1 MRRAA
6 LAVLTALAAGACR
19 PYDNYSPVVSEDGLV
34 PAAQFARYGR
44 EQAEV
49 VAIGRSFA
57 EQRMT
62 DDETGLK
69 AQANAAGCYA
79 RRFPDVVDVVPDPL
93 GHRLT
98 VQFKSGWRVG
108 IVPIADGVHPDSTP
122 GIPPRGPTPCKA

>member
-6 LAVLTALAAGACR
+6 LAALIAVASGACR
-19 PYDNYSPVVSEDGLV
+19 PYDSYSPVVSEDGLV
-34 PAAQFARYGR
+34 PAAQFARYGV
-44 EQAEV
+44 EQAEA

-62 DDETGLK
+62 DDATGLA
-69 AQANAAGCYA
+69 AQATAAGCYA
-79 RRFPDVVDVVPDPL
+79 QRFPDVTGVVADPL

-98 VQFKSGWRVG
+98 VQFRSGWRVG
-108 IVPIADGVHPDSTP
+108 IVPIADGVAPDSTP